1 MCGGIE
7 VIAVRAVAGVCRRI
21 DNGDAVCLVVTSRNT
36 TVASAVFVIIVIGET
51 CTRNLHFLLKPRM
64 KMGGRALQ
72 KTKLTIAYR

>member
-36 TVASAVFVIIVIGET
+36 TVASAVFVIIVIG
-51 CTRNLHFLLKPRM
+51 RNMH
-64 KMGGRALQ
+64 
-72 KTKLTIAYR
+72 T